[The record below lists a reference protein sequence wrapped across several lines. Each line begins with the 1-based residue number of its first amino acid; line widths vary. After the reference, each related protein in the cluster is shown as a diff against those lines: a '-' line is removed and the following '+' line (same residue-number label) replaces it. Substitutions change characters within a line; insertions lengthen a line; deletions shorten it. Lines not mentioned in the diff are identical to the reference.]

1 MALVAG
7 VEEGAALP
15 RLGLVRALPRPPRQR
30 QGVELVLNKYLRSVD
45 NQRYINLRVRRP
57 RLGVGRVAA

>member
-30 QGVELVLNKYLRSVD
+30 QGVELVLSKTIFKYL
-45 NQRYINLRVRRP
+45 
-57 RLGVGRVAA
+57 

>member
-1 MALVAG
+1 MALVDA

-30 QGVELVLNKYLRSVD
+30 QGVELVLKKTSLPYF
-45 NQRYINLRVRRP
+45 
-57 RLGVGRVAA
+57 GVKLSCVWPYVCL

>member
-15 RLGLVRALPRPPRQR
+15 RLGLVGALPRPPRQR
-30 QGVELVLNKYLRSVD
+30 QGVELVLSKTIFSISSID
-45 NQRYINLRVRRP
+45 NQRLTCEC
-57 RLGVGRVAA
+57 VAQDSV

>member
-1 MALVAG
+1 MALVDA

-30 QGVELVLNKYLRSVD
+30 QGVELVLKKKIFSISSID
-45 NQRYINLRVRRP
+45 NQRVTWEC
-57 RLGVGRVAA
+57 VAHDSV

>member
-1 MALVAG
+1 MALVDA

-30 QGVELVLNKYLRSVD
+30 QGVELVLRKKTFSTSSRD
-45 NQRYINLRVRRP
+45 NQRVTWEC
-57 RLGVGRVAA
+57 VAQDSV